1 MSAEPTPETIETAL
15 GPVDVV
21 RAGEGP
27 PVLMIHGTPGG
38 WDSSAAMGR
47 VLVDGGF
54 GLIAPARPGYQGT
67 PLDGREAIDAQADL
81 HAALLDA
88 LGHHRAGVVAWSG
101 GGPSGYRL
109 AVRHRDRVSALVATA
124 AVSGRYEP
132 AAEDLETRLMLETS
146 PGTWILRVL
155 ADHAPKTTVAATL
168 GAEGDLRKD
177 ELEALTAEAMTD
189 ERQRDVVLTM
199 ARVVGDRAGRRAGI
213 DNDWARFAGIESLE
227 LGEIA
232 VPTLIVN
239 GDADTDVPPGHSD
252 FAAATVPGA
261 ERVVLD
267 RGTHLCLWV
276 HPEAGAAQARVL
288 DLLRAA

>member
-38 WDSSAAMGR
+38 WDSSAVMGR
-47 VLVDGGF
+47 FLVDGGF
-54 GLIAPARPGYQGT
+54 ALIAPARPGYQGT
-67 PLDGREAIDAQADL
+67 PLAGRETIDAQADL
-81 HAALLDA
+81 YAALLDA
-88 LGHHRAGVVAWSG
+88 LGHRSAGVVTWSG

-109 AVRHRDRVSALVATA
+109 AVRHRDRVSALAATA

-146 PGTWILRVL
+146 PGNWILRVL
-155 ADHAPKTTVAATL
+155 ANHAPKTTVAATL
-168 GAEGDLRKD
+168 GAEGDLDKH
-177 ELEALTAEAMTD
+177 ELEALTAETMTD

-239 GDADTDVPPGHSD
+239 GDADSDVPPEHSD
-252 FAAATVPGA
+252 FAAAAIPGA
-261 ERVVLD
+261 ERVVLN

-276 HPEAGAAQARVL
+276 HPDAGAAQARVL
-288 DLLRAA
+288 DLLRDA